1 MKLKRD
7 EKGFFIIMFLLA
19 IDFFLV
25 FFVNHIPTQGGKDFN
40 FSEISPSLIYTT
52 VSSVYL
58 FNIIFLKT
66 IKNVQLLKWFL
77 YAGILIFIH
86 KNLFVVYTYLT
97 LSPEK
102 GVIWGVLFA
111 NVVFMLFLYANY
123 LYVFRLKNIKMENGD
138 NSLIITKRL
147 P

>member
-1 MKLKRD
+1 
-7 EKGFFIIMFLLA
+7 MFLLS

-25 FFVNHIPTQGGKDFN
+25 FFVNHILTQGGKNFD

-66 IKNVQLLKWFL
+66 IKNVQFLKWFL

-86 KNLFVVYTYLT
+86 KNFLVVYTYLT
-97 LSPEK
+97 SSPEK
-102 GVIWGVLFA
+102 GMIWGVLFA
-111 NVVFMLFLYANY
+111 NLVFLLFLYANY
-123 LYVFRLKNIKMENGD
+123 QYVFKLGSSSK
-138 NSLIITKRL
+138 
-147 P
+147 